1 MVTYAEHDSD
11 DAEDD
16 GEEARVVDGQ
26 SWGDSFGGA
35 YGFAV
40 DGCLGSLPPANA
52 PPHDDDP
59 SFISLS
65 LSPLWTLWTLDF
77 GRTRK
82 REIFF

>member
-1 MVTYAEHDSD
+1 M
-11 DAEDD
+11 
-16 GEEARVVDGQ
+16 GR

-65 LSPLWTLWTLDF
+65 LSSVDSVDSGLREDEKERDF
-77 GRTRK
+77 FLADEKK
-82 REIFF
+82 RD

>member
-1 MVTYAEHDSD
+1 M
-11 DAEDD
+11 
-16 GEEARVVDGQ
+16 GR

-52 PPHDDDP
+52 PPPDDDP

-65 LSPLWTLWTLDF
+65 RSLLSLSSVDS
-77 GRTRK
+77 GGMRK
-82 REIFF
+82 REINLKKKEKERI